1 MKTRLPL
8 TLTLIIS
15 IVLALPGRDAGA
27 QSAGSIDRS
36 FNAGTN
42 IGAVLSLAVQPD
54 GKVVVAGGWLSFGV
68 PPITFARLL
77 SDGAPDPDFDTGF
90 GPDASVAK
98 IVLLENGKMFIG
110 GQFTAYNNVLRTGL
124 ARVNS
129 DGSLDTTF
137 PDAGLDGP
145 VNNIALQSDG
155 GLIITGGFSQISGIP
170 RLRIAR
176 LHPDGSLD
184 MAFNPGPQFL
194 PANLNPPTFYA
205 IAIQPNGK
213 ILLGGSFGDGSPET
227 PLNLA
232 RVNADGALD
241 TTFQPPELL
250 LPVFSLALLPDHKL
264 LVGGEFW
271 APAVNLIRLFSTG
284 AWDEAFEA
292 NIGRVSSDPV
302 VSALLVQPDGR
313 IILGGANINTAGGLE
328 RHLIARLHPDGSGD
342 ASFDPGS
349 GPNFNW
355 VQALAL
361 QADGKL
367 FVGGG
372 FTAFDGVP
380 APGIARLHNDSFE
393 TRIHFSQAVYRALES
408 DRVATITVQRRG
420 ASTSRVRVLYAAHGG
435 TARPGLDYHPATGY
449 LIFGPGE
456 TVKTFTVRLIDDRK
470 PENTEMVLLRLW
482 DRSGP
487 LQAAIL
493 TIIDNDAGRRR
504 PGRN

>member
-15 IVLALPGRDAGA
+15 VILALPGPDAGA

-77 SDGAPDPDFDTGF
+77 SDGAPDPDFHTGA

-98 IVLLENGKMFIG
+98 VVLLENGKMFIG
-110 GQFTAYNNVLRTGL
+110 GQFTAYDNILRTGL

-129 DGSLDTTF
+129 DGSLDATF
-137 PDAGLDGP
+137 ADAGLDGP

-155 GLIITGGFSQISGIP
+155 RLIITGGFSQISGIP

-184 MAFNPGPQFL
+184 TAFNPGPQFL
-194 PANLNPPTFYA
+194 PANFSPPTFYA

-213 ILLGGSFGDGSPET
+213 ILLGGSFGDGGQT

-232 RVNADGALD
+232 RINADGALD

-250 LPVFSLALLPDHKL
+250 LSVFSLALLPDHKL

-271 APAVNLIRLFSTG
+271 APAVNLIRLFADG

-292 NIGRVSSDPV
+292 NIGRQGSDPIV
-302 VSALLVQPDGR
+302 AALLVQPDGR
-313 IILGGANINTAGGLE
+313 IILGGQNISTAGGLE
-328 RHLIARLHPDGSGD
+328 RHLLARLHPDGSGD
-342 ASFDPGS
+342 ATFNPGT

-355 VQALAL
+355 VHALTL

-367 FVGGG
+367 FVGGT

-393 TRIHFSQAVYRALES
+393 SRIHFSQTVYRSLES
-408 DRVATITVQRRG
+408 DRVATITVRRSG
-420 ASTSRVRVLYAAHGG
+420 ANTSRVRVLYAAHGG
-435 TARPGLDYHPATGY
+435 TARPGLDYHPAIGY
-449 LIFGPGE
+449 LLFGPGE

-470 PENTEMVLLRLW
+470 PENTETILLRLR

-487 LQAAIL
+487 LQTAIL
-493 TIIDNDAGRRR
+493 TVIDNDGAQRR
-504 PGRN
+504 PRWQ